1 MTSAKGGLV
10 RIVETDQTHA
20 VLLGESEMVRFD
32 LPHLG
37 GTKPRVELG
46 RTSDGWRRVRL
57 TWNLDEAVQQD
68 ELSVAFSL
76 AFEPDLWWAPH
87 LAPNDGD
94 CIAQHV
100 FRSPALIAA
109 RDRTVVAVI
118 PELEI
123 CAADE
128 NAPWFM
134 DVDAPKRQWR
144 LGLSRSEI
152 AGHVWFRKAPGM
164 TLGPGTVELGF
175 FITAYTD
182 EEQPLNPWR
191 KVSRFLWERYARPLV
206 ENGQPSVVPMDRYV
220 EHTYRWAFDTWG
232 DAVWQEFDLDGRRF
246 GAPAFIVNVTQSPNY
261 PGEPELREFLSIWN
275 QAWFSSLRS
284 ASGLMRYT
292 QRTDNDDLKQKA
304 LLAKELALAAP
315 MTDGLFPSVYR
326 TEMTEVE
333 IAGQKHRRS
342 KGWET
347 GYWTN
352 SNRCPRERG
361 ITDAWYHLLDA
372 SWTCLLVLRWHA
384 ELEADSRLVE
394 RARAYADKLLMLQ
407 DNDGFF
413 PAWLHPETLE
423 RADVL
428 HDSPECGMHVTFLLK
443 LADATGESQYRHAAL
458 KTMEALLAEAIPNG
472 RWEDFET
479 YWSCCSFGQDEFLGK
494 RVPRN
499 GQYKQNTLSMFWTAE
514 ALLASYRATRDER
527 YLAWGMR
534 TLDEL
539 SMFQQVWQP
548 PFIHIPALGGF
559 GVMNLDGE
567 WNDARQSLFAELF
580 MDYYAETGNA
590 GYFERGIA
598 ALKASFVM
606 MYCPENARM
615 KELWEK
621 AHPFF
626 GPEDY
631 GFMMENYAHGGT
643 TACLEE
649 ETGDFTI
656 YDWGNGAAAEA
667 RNRIRDHYGDV
678 YIDRARGHAFGIDS
692 IAVQTHG
699 EAWKLTD
706 RAETPRDVRV
716 VFEDGTSQTVRPA
729 KKARIVR

>member
-1 MTSAKGGLV
+1 V
-10 RIVETDQTHA
+10 RIAKTDQTYA
-20 VLLGESEMVRFD
+20 VMLGEGELVRFD

-37 GTKPRVELG
+37 GTTPRVELDETG
-46 RTSDGWRRVRL
+46 DGWQRIRM
-57 TWNLDEAVQQD
+57 TWHLDQAVQQD
-68 ELSVAFSL
+68 ELSVAF
-76 AFEPDLWWAPH
+76 AVQFEPDFWWAPH

-109 RDRTVVAVI
+109 KASEVVAIV
-118 PELEI
+118 PDLEL
-123 CAADE
+123 CGADE
-128 NAPWFM
+128 NAPWVM
-134 DVDAPKRQWR
+134 DVDAPNKRLW
-144 LGLSRSEI
+144 LGLSRAEI

-164 TLGPGTVELGF
+164 TLGPGRVDLGF

-182 EEQPLNPWR
+182 ERKPLNPWAR
-191 KVSRFLWERYARPLV
+191 VSRFLWDRTARPLLATG
-206 ENGQPSVVPMDRYV
+206 EPLLAGGEAATVPMDRYV
-220 EHTYRWAFDTWG
+220 EHTYRWAFDTWR
-232 DAVWQEFDLDGRRF
+232 DAVWQEFDLGGTHV

-261 PGEPELREFLSIWN
+261 PGEYHWREPLSIWN

-284 ASGLMRYT
+284 ASGLMRYA
-292 QRTDNDDLKQKA
+292 QRTDNDELKA
-304 LLAKELALAAP
+304 RARLTKELALAAP

-326 TEMTEVE
+326 SEMVDVE
-333 IAGQKHRRS
+333 IGGREHRRS
-342 KGWET
+342 KGWQT

-361 ITDAWYHLLDA
+361 VTDRWYHLLDA
-372 SWTCLLVLRWHA
+372 SWTCLLMLRWHTDI
-384 ELEADSRLVE
+384 EPDHRLVDY
-394 RARAYADKLLMLQ
+394 ARTYANKLLTLQ
-407 DNDGFF
+407 DDDGFF

-423 RADVL
+423 PADVL
-428 HDSPECGMHVTFLLK
+428 RDSPECSMHVTFLLK
-443 LADATGESQYRHAAL
+443 LADVTGEAAYRDAAL
-458 KTMEALLAEAIPNG
+458 TTIDTLLDEVAPSG
-472 RWEDFET
+472 RWEDYET
-479 YWSCCSFGQDEFLGK
+479 YWSCCSFGRDKLVGK
-494 RVPRN
+494 RIPRN
-499 GQYKQNTLSMFWTAE
+499 AQFKQNTLSMFWTAE
-514 ALLASYRATRDER
+514 ALLACYRATRNER
-527 YLAWGMR
+527 YLTWGVR

-548 PFIHIPALGGF
+548 PFIYIPALGGF

-590 GYFERGIA
+590 DYFDRGIA
-598 ALKASFVM
+598 ALRASFVM

-626 GPEDY
+626 GPQDY

-643 TACLEE
+643 TACIEE

-692 IAVQTHG
+692 IAVQTQG
-699 EAWKLTD
+699 EGWELTD
-706 RAETPRDVRV
+706 RADKPRDVRV
-716 VFEDGTSQTVRPA
+716 VFEDGTSQTVRLP
-729 KKARIVR
+729 KKVRIVR